1 MTRDDWLRLLVWL
14 LGELV
19 RRLSEETERS
29 RRRIDIPVR

>member
-19 RRLSEETERS
+19 RHLSAEADGQRHRL
-29 RRRIDIPVR
+29 PVRK

>member
-19 RRLSEETERS
+19 RRLSAELAAPHA
-29 RRRIDIPVR
+29 RIPIRK